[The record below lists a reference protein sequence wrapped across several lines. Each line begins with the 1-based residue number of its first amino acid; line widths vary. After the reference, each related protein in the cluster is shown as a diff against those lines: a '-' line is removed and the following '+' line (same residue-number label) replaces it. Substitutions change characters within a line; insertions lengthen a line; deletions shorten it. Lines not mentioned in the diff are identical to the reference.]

1 VYHITHRSVSL
12 SLWKYFT
19 IGDPMAM
26 ESNAFDS
33 PSPRCNINP
42 SPPASDEEDAITVVL
57 CLRLILLLLLLLL
70 LHFLFERGAANVARE
85 EQKAIFH

>member
-1 VYHITHRSVSL
+1 
-12 SLWKYFT
+12 
-19 IGDPMAM
+19 MAM

-57 CLRLILLLLLLLL
+57 CLRLVVVVVVVVVTLL
-70 LHFLFERGAANVARE
+70 FVAAQPTRCSSFTDTSTYYPERARGV
-85 EQKAIFH
+85 K